1 MLHEIRVMKNVT
13 VTLPDHVARQARVW
27 AAEEDTSVSQF
38 LGRMLTERMERES
51 GYLQATK
58 NFLNRK
64 PFALRDDAQPYPKRE
79 ELYDRSGLR

>member
-1 MLHEIRVMKNVT
+1 MKNVT
-13 VTLPDHVARQARVW
+13 ITLPDHVARQARVW

-51 GYLQATK
+51 GYLQASK

-64 PFALRDDAQPYPKRE
+64 PSPLRDDAQPYPKRE
-79 ELYDRSGLR
+79 ELHDRSGLR